1 MISSVAWRNIWR
13 NKIRSTVVITAIT
26 LGICAGVF
34 STAFFNGMAEQRIKK
49 VIQTETSHIQ
59 IHHPEFRQSTDMSS
73 FIPDATHISD
83 KIRQIPQVLGVSNRI
98 VVFSMVASAETASG
112 VKIVGLDPDNEIQV
126 TNLNTR
132 IVDGSY
138 FEGIRKNPVVIGKKL
153 ADKLKVKVRS
163 KVVITLQDMEK
174 NITAGAFRIAGIYDT
189 DNFAFDEA
197 NIFIRYSD
205 MARLLS
211 FPENACHEIAI
222 KVSDADFT
230 QEIQQNIKTIIP
242 DMEVLSWTELSPE
255 MKYLTEAMDLYMNIF
270 IIIILL
276 ALLFGIINTMLM
288 VVLERI
294 KEIGMLMAIG
304 MNKLRVF
311 SMIVLETVF
320 LSLTGGVIG
329 VLMGSLI
336 SKYFETHP
344 ISLAMWREGYIEIGY
359 DPFVYTD
366 LELSLMI
373 NTTLLVILTGI
384 IAALYP
390 AFKALRNDPAEAL
403 RIE

>member
-1 MISSVAWRNIWR
+1 MILSVAWRNIWR
-13 NKIRSTVVITAIT
+13 NKVRSTVVITAIT

-34 STAFFNGMAEQRIKK
+34 STAFFKGMAEQRIKK
-49 VIQTETSHIQ
+49 VIETETSHIQ
-59 IHHPEFRQSTDMSS
+59 IHHPDFRQSTDISS
-73 FIPDATHISD
+73 FISDATHISGN
-83 KIRQIPQVLGVSNRI
+83 IRQIPNVTGVSKRI

-112 VKIVGLDPDNEIQV
+112 VKIVGVEPNDEMQV
-126 TNLNTR
+126 TNLSAR
-132 IVDGSY
+132 IVDGAY

-189 DNFAFDEA
+189 DNFAFDEV

-222 KVSDADFT
+222 RVNDADFT
-230 QEIQQNIKTIIP
+230 REVQQSVKPLIP
-242 DMEVLSWTELSPE
+242 DLEVLSWTELSPE
-255 MKYLTEAMDLYMNIF
+255 MKYLTEAMDIYMNIF

-288 VVLERI
+288 VVLERV

-320 LSLTGGVIG
+320 LSLTGGVVG
-329 VLMGSLI
+329 VLLGGLI
-336 SKYFETHP
+336 SKYFETHA
-344 ISLAMWREGYIEIGY
+344 ISLSLWREGYVELGY

-390 AFKALRNDPAEAL
+390 AYKALRNDPAEAL
-403 RIE
+403 RTE

>member
-1 MISSVAWRNIWR
+1 MILSVAWRNIWR
-13 NKIRSTVVITAIT
+13 NKVRSFVVITAIT

-34 STAFFNGMAEQRIKK
+34 STAFFKGMAEQRIKK
-49 VIQTETSHIQ
+49 VIETETSHIQ
-59 IHHPEFRQSTDMSS
+59 IHHPDFRQSTDISS
-73 FIPDATHISD
+73 FIPDATHISGN
-83 KIRQIPQVLGVSNRI
+83 IRQIPNVTGVSKRI

-112 VKIVGLDPDNEIQV
+112 VKIVGIVPGDEMQV
-126 TNLNTR
+126 TNLSAR
-132 IVDGSY
+132 IVDGAY
-138 FEGIRKNPVVIGKKL
+138 FEGIKRNPVVIGKKL
-153 ADKLKVKVRS
+153 ADKLNVKVRS

-189 DNFAFDEA
+189 DNFAFDEV

-211 FPENACHEIAI
+211 FPENACHEMAI
-222 KVSDADFT
+222 RVSDADFT
-230 QEIQQNIKTIIP
+230 REVQQSVKPLIP
-242 DMEVLSWTELSPE
+242 DLEVLSWTELSPE
-255 MKYLTEAMDLYMNIF
+255 MKYLTEAMDIYMNIF

-288 VVLERI
+288 VVLERV

-329 VLMGSLI
+329 VLSGGLI
-336 SKYFETHP
+336 SKYFETHA
-344 ISLAMWREGYIEIGY
+344 ISLSMWREGYVELGY

-390 AFKALRNDPAEAL
+390 AYKALRNDPAEAL
-403 RIE
+403 RTE

>member
-1 MISSVAWRNIWR
+1 MILSVAWRNIWR
-13 NKIRSTVVITAIT
+13 NKVRSAVVITAIT
-26 LGICAGVF
+26 LGICVGVF
-34 STAFFNGMAEQRIKK
+34 STAFFKGMAEQRIKK
-49 VIQTETSHIQ
+49 VIETETSHIQ
-59 IHHPEFRQSTDMSS
+59 IHHPDFRQSTDISS
-73 FIPDATHISD
+73 FIPDAHHISGN
-83 KIRQIPQVLGVSNRI
+83 IRQIPHVLGVSNRI

-112 VKIVGLDPDNEIQV
+112 VKIVGIVPGDEMQV
-126 TNLNTR
+126 TNLSAR
-132 IVDGSY
+132 IVDGAY

-153 ADKLKVKVRS
+153 ADKLNVKIRS
-163 KVVITLQDMEK
+163 KVVITLQDMDK
-174 NITAGAFRIAGIYDT
+174 TITAGAFRIAGIYDT
-189 DNFAFDEA
+189 DNFAFDEV

-211 FPENACHEIAI
+211 FPENACHEMAI
-222 KVSDADFT
+222 RVSDAEFT
-230 QEIQQNIKTIIP
+230 QEVQQSVKPLIP
-242 DMEVLSWTELSPE
+242 DLEVLSWTELSPE
-255 MKYLTEAMDLYMNIF
+255 MKYLTEAMDIYMNIF

-288 VVLERI
+288 VVLERV

-329 VLMGSLI
+329 VLSGGLI
-336 SKYFETHP
+336 SKYFETHA
-344 ISLAMWREGYIEIGY
+344 ISLSMWREGYVELGY

-390 AFKALRNDPAEAL
+390 AYKALRNDPAEAL

>member
-1 MISSVAWRNIWR
+1 MILSVAWRNIWR
-13 NKIRSTVVITAIT
+13 NKVRSIVVITAIT

-34 STAFFNGMAEQRIKK
+34 STAFFKGMAEQRIKK
-49 VIQTETSHIQ
+49 VIETETSHIQ
-59 IHHPEFRQSTDMSS
+59 IHHTDFRQSTDISS
-73 FIPDATHISD
+73 FIPDATHISGN
-83 KIRQIPQVLGVSNRI
+83 IRQIPNVTGVSKRI

-112 VKIVGLDPDNEIQV
+112 VKIVGVEPNDEMQV
-126 TNLNTR
+126 TNLSAR
-132 IVDGSY
+132 IVDGAY
-138 FEGIRKNPVVIGKKL
+138 FEGIKRNPVVIGKKL
-153 ADKLKVKVRS
+153 ADKLNVKVRS

-189 DNFAFDEA
+189 DNFAFDEI

-211 FPENACHEIAI
+211 FPGNACHEIAV
-222 KVSDADFT
+222 KVSDGDFIR
-230 QEIQQNIKTIIP
+230 EVQQSVKLLIP
-242 DMEVLSWTELSPE
+242 DLEVLSWTELSPE
-255 MKYLTEAMDLYMNIF
+255 MKYLTEAMDIYMNIF

-288 VVLERI
+288 VVLERV

-311 SMIVLETVF
+311 SMIILETVF

-329 VLMGSLI
+329 VLSGGLI
-336 SKYFETHP
+336 SKYFETHA
-344 ISLAMWREGYIEIGY
+344 ISLSMWREGYVELGY

-390 AFKALRNDPAEAL
+390 AYKALRNDPVEAL
-403 RIE
+403 RTE